1 MDLQNVTFL
10 QDPFGFDFKD
20 CYAMAMGGL
29 LDCYGGFEEDK
40 LSCEALSSVEQTAS
54 NGCWDYSPP
63 EVLPAEYSPAVAP
76 AETAAALGRPR
87 KRRRTAKRSKN
98 KEDIEN
104 QRMTHIAVER
114 NRRRQVNDY
123 LAVLRSFLPPSYAQR
138 GDQASIVGGTI
149 NFVKELEQLLQ
160 FLEVHKQLKN
170 NQISSSNYPNNNSHY
185 PFSTFFT
192 FPQYS
197 TPKTHSPTAAA
208 ASTAPQKLSTVA
220 DVEVAMV
227 ESHASVKVLSTK
239 QPKQLVKMVKW
250 FHAMSLTVLH
260 LNVTTIHP
268 MVLYSFSLK
277 VEDNCQLMSVNEIAT
292 AVHEMVAMI
301 QEDMMREDTI

>member
-1 MDLQNVTFL
+1 MDLENVTFL

-63 EVLPAEYSPAVAP
+63 EVLPVEYSPAVSP
-76 AETAAALGRPR
+76 TETAAAALGRPR
-87 KRRRTAKRSKN
+87 KRRRTAKSSKK
-98 KEDIEN
+98 KEDIET

-138 GDQASIVGGTI
+138 
-149 NFVKELEQLLQ
+149 
-160 FLEVHKQLKN
+160 
-170 NQISSSNYPNNNSHY
+170 
-185 PFSTFFT
+185 
-192 FPQYS
+192 
-197 TPKTHSPTAAA
+197 
-208 ASTAPQKLSTVA
+208 LSTVA

-277 VEDNCQLMSVNEIAT
+277 VEDDCQLMSVNEIAT

-301 QEDMMREDTI
+301 QEDMMRGDTI

>member
-1 MDLQNVTFL
+1 MDLENVTFL

-29 LDCYGGFEEDK
+29 LDCYGGGYGFEEDK
-40 LSCEALSSVEQTAS
+40 LSCEALSSSVEQTAS

-63 EVLPAEYSPAVAP
+63 PEVLPVEYSPA
-76 AETAAALGRPR
+76 ETAALGRPR
-87 KRRRTAKRSKN
+87 KRKRTKSSKN

-160 FLEVHKQLKN
+160 FLEVHKQVK
-170 NQISSSNYPNNNSHY
+170 NQISSNYANNSHY

-208 ASTAPQKLSTVA
+208 SPPQKLSTVA
-220 DVEVAMV
+220 DVEVALV

-250 FHAMSLTVLH
+250 FQAMRLTVLH
-260 LNVTTIHP
+260 LNVTTIDP

-277 VEDNCQLMSVNEIAT
+277 VEDDCHLMSVNEIAT

-301 QEDMMREDTI
+301 QEDI

>member
-1 MDLQNVTFL
+1 M
-10 QDPFGFDFKD
+10 
-20 CYAMAMGGL
+20 
-29 LDCYGGFEEDK
+29 DCYGGFEEDK

-63 EVLPAEYSPAVAP
+63 EVLPVEYSLPSVAP
-76 AETAAALGRPR
+76 TETAAAALGRPR
-87 KRRRTAKRSKN
+87 KRRRTAKSSKK
-98 KEDIEN
+98 KEDIET

-170 NQISSSNYPNNNSHY
+170 NQISSSNYANNNNSHY

-197 TPKTHSPTAAA
+197 TPKTHSPTAGA
-208 ASTAPQKLSTVA
+208 ASTAPQKSSTVA

-277 VEDNCQLMSVNEIAT
+277 VEDDCQLMSVNEIAT

-301 QEDMMREDTI
+301 QEDERRHNLA